1 MSERLE
7 VLFSGGKRVD
17 IQVGG
22 FTIATDQPV
31 KVGGDASAP
40 QPFSLFLASMAGC
53 AGIYALNFCQS
64 REISAQGMTLSMLWE
79 RESTQPIQA
88 KVRFQLKLPDGF
100 PDKYRDSIVRAM
112 DLCAVKKHIENPPE
126 FITEVLD

>member
-7 VLFSGGKRVD
+7 VLFPGGKRID

>member
-7 VLFSGGKRVD
+7 VLFPGGKRID

-112 DLCAVKKHIENPPE
+112 DLCAVKKHMENPPE